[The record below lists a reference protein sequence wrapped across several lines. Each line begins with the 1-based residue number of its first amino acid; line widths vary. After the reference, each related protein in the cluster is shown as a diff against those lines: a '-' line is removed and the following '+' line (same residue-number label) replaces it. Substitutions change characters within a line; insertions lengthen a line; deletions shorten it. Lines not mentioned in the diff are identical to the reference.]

1 MPTII
6 DSLIVTLGLD
16 SKDVDSKAP
25 GVRSKLADLEKAA
38 SKTESGVKDI
48 GKASKGTASELT
60 VLSQKMGSFLALVGG
75 SIAIRSF
82 VKDTIETN
90 TQLYFLSRNLE
101 MNTQK
106 LFAWGAAA
114 QEIGGSKGTIQN
126 FMRTI
131 ASMPGELLTGKMPQ
145 LLPLFARLGINFR
158 EPFSQIMV
166 DLSKRFAGMDRKVAF
181 SFGTASGIPEDV
193 MNLILQG
200 PQAVESAMGRTGK
213 FGPTAGEAKSAAELK
228 RGFTDLELQLVK
240 IGYDLLYKVTPYLEK
255 FLSVLQ
261 EIGGWAQRHERLVAI
276 IAGLAAA
283 LAGVA
288 SLGTALSALTF
299 AWTALVGAIEAALP
313 VLSVVAIVAAL
324 GGAILL
330 LWNDYKVWSEG
341 GKSYFDWSGWTG
353 LIEEAK
359 GAWNDLADSIKGAW
373 GWLGKWYDRAA
384 KAMGIDTSSGAQ
396 SKAEDAAIAA
406 YNKAHPG
413 HEFVGNQSIE
423 EKAQMIYRAEG
434 FYAPRSGYVP
444 DASGKGS
451 HLSSSAKANIPQRA
465 NNPGDIEYGQ
475 FARAHGATGFVLA
488 RDPKTGKYAKIA
500 TFPDFATGDRAA
512 KVLLQSKDYANLS
525 GKQLLQ
531 AWQQGP
537 SSLLNGVANASHV
550 PASVSSA
557 TNSTSTHTDNSR
569 VTNIGAIN
577 LQNPTGS
584 GAVTPSMARG
594 MDWTTL
600 LTQQN
605 SGLMP

>member
-1 MPTII
+1 MTII

-60 VLSQKMGSFLALVGG
+60 LLSQKMGSFLALVGG

-131 ASMPGELLTGKMPQ
+131 AGMPGELLTGKMPQ

-158 EPFSQIMV
+158 EPFDKIMV
-166 DLSKRFAGMDRKVAF
+166 DLSKRFQGMDRKVAF
-181 SFGTASGIPEDV
+181 SFGMASGIPEDV
-193 MNLILQG
+193 LNLILQG
-200 PQAVESAMGRTGK
+200 PQAVEAAMGRTKG
-213 FGPTAGEAKSAAELK
+213 FGPTGKEAESAAALK
-228 RGFTDLELQLVK
+228 RGFTDLELQIVK
-240 IGYDLLYKVTPYLEK
+240 IGYDILYKVTPALEK
-255 FLSVLQ
+255 FIGFLQ
-261 EIGGWAQRHERLVAI
+261 AIGEWAQRHERLVAI

-353 LIEEAK
+353 MIQAAK

-373 GWLGKWYDRAA
+373 EWLGKWYDRAA
-384 KAMGIDTSSGAQ
+384 KAMGIDTSPGAQ

-406 YNKAHPG
+406 YNKAHPDHQISG
-413 HEFVGNQSIE
+413 TNASTR
-423 EKAQMIYRAEG
+423 KLAQIIAQKEG
-434 FYAPRSGYVP
+434 FYASRSGYVP
-444 DASGKGS
+444 NASGRGS
-451 HLSSSAKANIPQRA
+451 HLSSTAKENIPQKA
-465 NNPGDIEYGQ
+465 HNPTDIEYGA
-475 FARAHGATGFVLA
+475 FAKAHGATGYVLA
-488 RDPKTGKYAKIA
+488 AGGKKIA
-500 TFPDFATGDRAA
+500 VFPDDRTGFMAA
-512 KVLLQSKDYANLS
+512 EALLGTRGYAGLS
-525 GKQLLQ
+525 Q
-531 AWQQGP
+531 AQAIARWQTG
-537 SSLLNGVANASHV
+537 SSILNGVSNASRV

-557 TNSTSTHTDNSR
+557 MSSSSTSNDNSR
-569 VTNIGAIN
+569 VTNIGSIN
-577 LQNPTGS
+577 LQNPAGS
-584 GAVTPSMARG
+584 GTMTPSMARG

-605 SGLMP
+605 AGLMP